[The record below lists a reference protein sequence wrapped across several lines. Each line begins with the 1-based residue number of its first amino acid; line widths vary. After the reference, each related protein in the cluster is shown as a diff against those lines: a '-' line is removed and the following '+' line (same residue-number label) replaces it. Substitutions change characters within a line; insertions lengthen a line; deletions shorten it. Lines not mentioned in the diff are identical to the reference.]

1 MPKRSWKVK
10 LVLVLIII
18 GLLIFLYFWFV
29 NSLKLR
35 NQAQEVINRAEN
47 YQVLEDYLN
56 QEYDRCQEFI
66 AQKEGDFGSFEYC
79 QGFID
84 WANEAPLID

>member
-1 MPKRSWKVK
+1 MSKRRWKFK
-10 LVLVLIII
+10 LVFALVIIS
-18 GLLIFLYFWFV
+18 LLVFLYFWFV

-35 NQAQEVINRAEN
+35 NQAQEVINKAEN

-66 AQKEGDFGSFEYC
+66 TQEEGDFGSFQYC
-79 QGFID
+79 QGFIE
-84 WANEAPLID
+84 WVSKAPLSD

>member
-1 MPKRSWKVK
+1 MSKRGWKFK
-10 LVLVLIII
+10 LVLILIIL
-18 GLLIFLYFWFV
+18 GLLVFLYFWFA

-35 NQAQEVINRAEN
+35 NQAQEVISQAEN

-66 AQKEGDFGSFEYC
+66 TQEEGDFGSFQYC

-84 WANEAPLID
+84 WVKEVPLSD